1 MWSPNFIIT
10 ASDKTNYSVSIDL
23 FYFFFSSL
31 SRQTQQHHHKKT
43 VPEYWLRVAAELGLF
58 VAIASL
64 VLVYTFSYFNLSAMC
79 FSDTATANK
88 EIYLGKDMEALRN
101 LLCPVLKLI
110 NHHVSMSK

>member
-1 MWSPNFIIT
+1 MVPNQT
-10 ASDKTNYSVSIDL
+10 NSSAAPMASRNNV
-23 FYFFFSSL
+23 
-31 SRQTQQHHHKKT
+31 TQQHHHKKT

-110 NHHVSMSK
+110 NHHCAKNQIVV